1 MNEQELNQAI
11 ADRPFP
17 KVTKEDI
24 EARIARVDHHVL
36 PGNDASPGV
45 RVTICQITLDNGFS
59 VRGESACVDPRN
71 YDKDIGESLAHK
83 DAFSKLWPLFGFLL
97 AETRKRGVA
106 SELESRIY
114 PAPAAMRA
122 KLKLSSVQQ
131 NPAPFAVEYENLR
144 FNAVGRN
151 EAYPEDGLDENNTF
165 ARYTPQ
171 ADLTM
176 VINNPALL
184 NRFKEGQEFYVDFTE
199 VDKASVLTNT
209 AKG

>member
-1 MNEQELNQAI
+1 MNEQELAQAI
-11 ADRPFP
+11 ESRPFP
-17 KVTKEDI
+17 KVTKADI
-24 EARIARVDHHVL
+24 DARIARVDYFQM
-36 PGNDASPGV
+36 PEGT
-45 RVTICQITLDNGFS
+45 VTICQITLDNGFS

-71 YDKDIGESLAHK
+71 YNKDIGESLAHK
-83 DAFSKLWPLFGFLL
+83 DAFSKLWPLVGFML
-97 AETRKRGVA
+97 AETQHAVKNLDWAARPPVT
-106 SELESRIY
+106 
-114 PAPAAMRA
+114 AMRA

-151 EAYPEDGLDENNTF
+151 AAYPEDGLDENNTF
-165 ARYTPQ
+165 ARFTPQ

-199 VDKASVLTNT
+199 AGNGS
-209 AKG
+209 